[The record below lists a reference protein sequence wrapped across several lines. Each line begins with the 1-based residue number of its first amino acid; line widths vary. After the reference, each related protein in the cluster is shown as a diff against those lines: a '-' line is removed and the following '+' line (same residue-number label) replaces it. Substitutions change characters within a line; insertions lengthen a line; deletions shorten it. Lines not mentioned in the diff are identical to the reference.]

1 MTAHPAVSRAAAAIA
16 AVLDTMLAELPKDA
30 VLEEVTTELIY
41 ELDLFHPQLMKPIRE
56 GAIVRKAALER
67 GFDFDKP

>member
-41 ELDLFHPQLMKPIRE
+41 EKLATKPLPTGSATLAKMMGMVCVCCIT
-56 GAIVRKAALER
+56 A
-67 GFDFDKP
+67 